1 MATKT
6 KPKPRPKLTLEQME
20 IVGQMNDISFEN
32 TKLTFAQVVEKYG
45 IKFTEKNGKLFRREC
60 RQIFARERKGIVS

>member
-6 KPKPRPKLTLEQME
+6 KSKPKPKLTLEQME

-32 TKLTFAQVVEKYG
+32 KKLTFVQVVKKYG
-45 IKFTEKNGKLFRREC
+45 ITFTGSNGRLFEREC
-60 RQIFARERKGIVS
+60 RQIFEREREKVS

>member
-6 KPKPRPKLTLEQME
+6 KPKPRLTLEQME

-32 TKLTFAQVVEKYG
+32 KKLTFEQVVKKYG
-45 IKFTEKNGKLFRREC
+45 IKFAGENGKLFEREC
-60 RQIFARERKGIVS
+60 RQIFEREREKVS

>member
-6 KPKPRPKLTLEQME
+6 KPRPKLTPEQME

-32 TKLTFAQVVEKYG
+32 KKLTFEQAAKKYG
-45 IKFTEKNGKLFRREC
+45 IKFAGSNGRLFEREC
-60 RQIFARERKGIVS
+60 RQIFEREREKVS

>member
-6 KPKPRPKLTLEQME
+6 KPKPRLTLEQME

-32 TKLTFAQVVEKYG
+32 MKLTFEQVVKKYG
-45 IKFTEKNGKLFRREC
+45 IKFTGSNGNLFKQEC
-60 RQIFARERKGIVS
+60 RRIFARERARVS